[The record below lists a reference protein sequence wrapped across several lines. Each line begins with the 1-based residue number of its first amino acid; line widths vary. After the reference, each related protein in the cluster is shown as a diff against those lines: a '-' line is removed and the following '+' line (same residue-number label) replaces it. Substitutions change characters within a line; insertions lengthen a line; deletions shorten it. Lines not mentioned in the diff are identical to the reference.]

1 MPAAQLSVQKI
12 KYGEPYTSAAGQT
25 GIASEDAVVV
35 NVTDDA
41 GSTTHIF
48 LPVSQALQL
57 GRLVTKE
64 AATLIHD
71 AVDDNGKPLYSI
83 RERMQ
88 LIYGYKNGASPE
100 PAIAKDNLPDTSR
113 YADLFKE
120 PGLIDGGPAAVAP
133 DSPYWRGPTPNQAW
147 IDEKLHRDLAWID
160 EKLHPELHCPEC
172 SGPVFIASGPKAACA
187 DPKCKYANGITPF
200 PRQFRPAV
208 DGPLIV
214 SGGWSAPSE
223 HFVVEEESITR
234 VPFNAEADT
243 DGDDQLTVTRG
254 AFGGPKHRHN
264 HFTRDMKMDGSCPAC
279 AEYFERHG
287 IPEEEQ

>member
-1 MPAAQLSVQKI
+1 MPAAQLSIQKI

-100 PAIAKDNLPDTSR
+100 QAIAKDNLPDTSR
-113 YADLFKE
+113 FAELFKE

-147 IDEKLHRDLAWID
+147 IDEKLHRDLA
-160 EKLHPELHCPEC
+160 CPEC
-172 SGPVFIASGPKAACA
+172 GGPIFISRYPTDGPRSACA
-187 DPKCKYANGITPF
+187 DSKCKYANGITPF

-208 DGPLIV
+208 DGPLIA

-243 DGDDQLTVTRG
+243 DGDAQPE
-254 AFGGPKHRHN
+254 PKKKTKLRHN
-264 HFTRDMKMDGSCPAC
+264 HKSQVFVTDGSCPWC
-279 AEYFERHG
+279 ADYASKHG